1 MFFFEKRGTKN
12 FATPYLMSVPYLGV
26 LPKNK
31 SLYNFHRRVQR
42 VIAGC
47 IKGLDLSLV
56 TKAFCKYPF

>member
-31 SLYNFHRRVQR
+31 SLYNFSQ
-42 VIAGC
+42 
-47 IKGLDLSLV
+47 KGAACDCWMHKRSRFESGDKSLL
-56 TKAFCKYPF
+56 